1 MKENLHQKIAH
12 KGLVKYRLLEFEL
25 FDLIKNN
32 IFQTLKEIHNI
43 SLNNLD
49 EFHKFISPSELN
61 NLRLS
66 LASALNENSFASDII
81 FSHLK
86 NPLQE
91 LLGPDI
97 AIQKNVGLSIQM
109 PNDSSSLLHVH
120 SDVYDSDCSPY
131 EIVIWIPLVNC
142 YETKS
147 MFYLPLNETK
157 SLREYLKLSEELR
170 KNLSNPELIKNKVEF
185 IKLSPPEIALFSH
198 SIWHGNTINEVTE
211 TRFSLNIRVKNVFTP
226 YRGKK
231 LGDFFKIAEISEFT
245 KLASEIEIMINE

>member
-1 MKENLHQKIAH
+1 MKENLPQKIAY
-12 KGLVKYRLLEFEL
+12 KGLVKYELLEFEL

-32 IFQTLKEIHNI
+32 IFQTLKDIHDI

-198 SIWHGNTINEVTE
+198 SIWHGNTINDVSE
-211 TRFSLNIRVKNVFTP
+211 TRFSLNVRVKNVFTP

-245 KLASEIEIMINE
+245 RFASEIEIMINE